1 LEISFWNTQQDAER
15 YHREQYPKV
24 SEMLS
29 PLLETAPVIRTY
41 NVHTSTSHKI
51 VAGKAA

>member
-1 LEISFWNTQQDAER
+1 
-15 YHREQYPKV
+15 
-24 SEMLS
+24 MLS
-29 PLLETAPVIRTY
+29 PLFETAPVIRTY